1 MFLSYLLALV
11 PAIGW
16 GIMPLITGKVGGSTV
31 NQTFGI
37 GAGATII
44 GLLAFAIAHLTGNPG
59 AVVVSARGF
68 WISVLCGALWSTG
81 QIGQFVSFK
90 RMGVS
95 NTIPL
100 STVFQLIGNSLI
112 GVIIFGEWH
121 SSTARLIGF
130 GALVIVIIGALMT
143 SVTDQSSGKKI
154 TIQNFFFLLITTFG
168 YWVYSAFPK
177 IPWLANEKSLGI
189 FLPEMLG
196 ILLGSVIYTIAS
208 GNISAFK
215 QREQYLNIFG
225 GLSSGVA
232 ALAYIFAG
240 RALGVN
246 VAFVF
251 TQLNVVI
258 ATIGGVFVLHEQKT
272 HREMGFT
279 IAGIIFIVA
288 GSILTAF
295 AH

>member
-225 GLSSGVA
+225 GLSWGIA

>member
-11 PAIGW
+11 PAVGW

-225 GLSSGVA
+225 GLSWGVA

-258 ATIGGVFVLHEQKT
+258 ATIGGVLVLHEQKT

>member
-130 GALVIVIIGALMT
+130 GTLVIVIIGALMT

-225 GLSSGVA
+225 GLSWGIA

-258 ATIGGVFVLHEQKT
+258 ATIGGVLVLHEQKT

>member
-1 MFLSYLLALV
+1 MFMMYLLALV
-11 PAIGW
+11 PALGW
-16 GIMPLITGKVGGSTV
+16 GLMPLITGKVGGSTV

-44 GLLAFAIAHLTGNPG
+44 GLLAFAIAHLTGNSG
-59 AVVVSARGF
+59 AVVVSAKGF

-81 QIGQFVSFK
+81 QIGQFISFK

-121 SSTARLIGF
+121 STMSRLVGF
-130 GALVIVIIGALMT
+130 GALIIVIAGALMT
-143 SVTDQSSGKKI
+143 AVTDKSSGKKV
-154 TIQNFFFLLITTFG
+154 TVQNFFFLLITTFG
-168 YWVYSAFPK
+168 YWVYSSFPK
-177 IPWLANEKSLGI
+177 IPMLLNEKPMGL

-196 ILLGSVIYTIAS
+196 ILLGSILYAILS
-208 GNISAFK
+208 GNISSFK

-225 GLSSGVA
+225 GLSWGIA

-258 ATIGGVFVLHEQKT
+258 ATIGGVLILHEHKT
-272 HREMGFT
+272 RREMAYT
-279 IAGIIFIVA
+279 VAGIIFIVA
-288 GSILTAF
+288 GSILTAV
-295 AH
+295 A

>member
-1 MFLSYLLALV
+1 MVLTYLLALV
-11 PAIGW
+11 PAVGW
-16 GIMPLITGKVGGSTV
+16 GIMPLITGKVGGSTI

-44 GLLAFAIAHLTGNPG
+44 GLIAFLTAQLSGNPG

-68 WISVLCGALWSTG
+68 WISVICGALWSTG

-121 SSTARLIGF
+121 STAARLIGF
-130 GALVIVIIGALMT
+130 GALLVVIIGALMT
-143 SVTDQSSGKKI
+143 SVTDESSGKRVTVK
-154 TIQNFFFLLITTFG
+154 NFFFLLCTTFG

-177 IPWLANEKSLGI
+177 IPWLKDEKSLGI
-189 FLPEMLG
+189 FLPEMIG
-196 ILLGSVIYTIAS
+196 ILIGTVIYTFAS
-208 GNISAFK
+208 GNAKAFK
-215 QREQYLNIFG
+215 QKEQYLNIFG
-225 GLSSGVA
+225 GLSWGIA

-251 TQLNVVI
+251 TQMNVVI
-258 ATIGGVFVLHEQKT
+258 ATIGGVLVLHEHKT
-272 HREMGFT
+272 RREMAFT
-279 IAGIIFIVA
+279 IAGIILIVA

>member
-11 PAIGW
+11 PAVGW

-225 GLSSGVA
+225 GLSWGVA

>member
-44 GLLAFAIAHLTGNPG
+44 GLLAFAIAHLTGNPD
-59 AVVVSARGF
+59 AVIVSARGF

-225 GLSSGVA
+225 GLSWGVA

-258 ATIGGVFVLHEQKT
+258 ATIGGVLVLHEQKT

>member
-225 GLSSGVA
+225 GLSWGVA

-258 ATIGGVFVLHEQKT
+258 ATIGGVLVLHEQKT

>member
-130 GALVIVIIGALMT
+130 GTLVIVIIGALMT

-225 GLSSGVA
+225 GLSWGVA

-258 ATIGGVFVLHEQKT
+258 ATIGGVLVLHEQKT

>member
-1 MFLSYLLALV
+1 MFMMYLLALV
-11 PAIGW
+11 PALGW
-16 GIMPLITGKVGGSTV
+16 GLMPLITGKVGGSTV

-37 GAGATII
+37 GAGATIV

-59 AVVVSARGF
+59 AVVVSAKGF

-121 SSTARLIGF
+121 STTARLIGF
-130 GALVIVIIGALMT
+130 GALIIVIAGALMT
-143 SVTDQSSGKKI
+143 AVTDKSSGKKI
-154 TIQNFFFLLITTFG
+154 TVQNFFFLLITTFG

-177 IPWLANEKSLGI
+177 IPMLLSEKPMGL

-196 ILLGSVIYTIAS
+196 ILLGSILYAILS
-208 GNISAFK
+208 GNISSFK

-225 GLSSGVA
+225 GLSWGIA

-258 ATIGGVFVLHEQKT
+258 ATIGGVLVLHEHKT
-272 HREMGFT
+272 RREMWFT
-279 IAGIIFIVA
+279 LAGILFIVA
-288 GSILTAF
+288 GSILTAV
-295 AH
+295 A

>member
-11 PAIGW
+11 PAVGW

-121 SSTARLIGF
+121 TATARLIGF

-225 GLSSGVA
+225 GLSWGIA

>member
-11 PAIGW
+11 PAVGW

-225 GLSSGVA
+225 GLSWGIA

>member
-1 MFLSYLLALV
+1 MV
-11 PAIGW
+11 PAVGW

-121 SSTARLIGF
+121 TATARLIGF

-225 GLSSGVA
+225 GLSWGIA